1 MENLTCGLFSI
12 VGLVIVILAVFSIG
26 YSLGQENSYLH
37 NRISNVHTRLDLVW
51 QSIIK
56 LMRKSHG
63 ENQDKP

>member
-51 QSIIK
+51 QSVIK
-56 LMRKSHG
+56 MMRKNGKDSDS
-63 ENQDKP
+63 E

>member
-1 MENLTCGLFSI
+1 MGDLMPLFSLAAFVMI
-12 VGLVIVILAVFSIG
+12 ALVAFAIG
-26 YSLGQENSYLH
+26 YSLGQENSFLH

-51 QSIIK
+51 QSVIK